1 MKFLIYVTRLQV
13 RHQTEVVGR
22 QGARDVVLQQQRGE
36 DEVRGGPQRVHTGGQ
51 GAGGDDDDDD
61 DDDDDYD
68 DDDDDDDDG
77 KTSTSRQLGD
87 PSI

>member
-1 MKFLIYVTRLQV
+1 MNVILIYVTRLQV

-22 QGARDVVLQQQRGE
+22 QGARDAVLQQQRGE

-61 DDDDDYD
+61 DDDY
-68 DDDDDDDDG
+68 DDDDDDG